1 MRIRRGSSGEDD
13 DPSWLIR
20 EGEGSPDEEEAADP
34 PWLVR
39 EGGEGGRSRRLWRW
53 GRAVLDLEMGRRR
66 LRRRHGPGTR
76 TEKKCVWGGNLST
89 TVRGAGQ
96 TPAGTRAMEV
106 DLRACSF

>member
-39 EGGEGGRSRRLWRW
+39 EGGWGRSVK
-53 GRAVLDLEMGRRR
+53 ASLEVGKGSAG
-66 LRRRHGPGTR
+66 LGD
-76 TEKKCVWGGNLST
+76 
-89 TVRGAGQ
+89 GQ
-96 TPAGTRAMEV
+96 TAAAAAARS
-106 DLRACSF
+106 RHQN